1 MTRSAGNTAGGASR
15 RHRYTTARTATND
28 AALSAKTSAGPAAAT
43 RTPPMA
49 GPTARPMLIGSA
61 FSATARVSSD
71 GGTSSAVIACQ
82 VGVFIAT
89 PIPSAN
95 VKTRSVVGVMR
106 STNAKT
112 ASSAAAASIQVW
124 VTSSS
129 RRRSTISATAPA
141 GSPTTK
147 TGRLVALCTRAT
159 INGDGESEVIAH
171 AAPTFCI
178 QVPML
183 ETSEAIQSARN
194 TGCDSGAQ
202 ADSAVVPSPRILQLD
217 VEVRGIMAASA
228 VERIADLEADGLDSG
243 QNARGNL
250 PVRSKLHERPG
261 KPPRLPG
268 RARNGNVWL
277 DVDRV
282 RRRFTPL
289 QARGDHQRQLRRRL
303 DGERGLQMDQVRV
316 TRVSGEREVVTVR
329 EQRIEGAERLV
340 SGLVIARCGVD
351 LKAEAWRPTNVSD
364 GVAAAA
370 AGGPGADALAPD
382 VTELPHR
389 FEVPIEAVS
398 RACVSDVEVVAPLV
412 AAGVEKLSIV
422 LNEARVVR
430 RQVTGAD
437 VLVLD
442 PKASVLE
449 TLAGEVVERP
459 LIAILDRVAPKPDE
473 APLALLP
480 VQPHGVVCLPDVR
493 TVANGDEAL
502 QVERHL
508 LPADARLQR
517 AAPERVRVRDES
529 EAEIQLVLVDRR
541 SD

>member
-1 MTRSAGNTAGGASR
+1 
-15 RHRYTTARTATND
+15 
-28 AALSAKTSAGPAAAT
+28 
-43 RTPPMA
+43 MA
-49 GPTARPMLIGSA
+49 GPIARPMLIGSE

-71 GGTSSAVIACQ
+71 RGTSSGVIACQ
-82 VGVFIAT
+82 VGAFIAA

-95 VKTRSVVGVMR
+95 VKTSSVVGVMR

-129 RRRSTISATAPA
+129 RRRSTMSATAPA
-141 GSPTTK
+141 GSPTRK
-147 TGRLVALCTRAT
+147 TGRLVALCTSAT
-159 INGDGESEVIAH
+159 INGDGESEVITH

-202 ADSAVVPSPRILQLD
+202 ADSAVVPSPPILHLG

-228 VERIADLEADGLDSG
+228 AERIADLKAHRLDRG

-250 PVRSKLHERPG
+250 PVRSNLHVHPG
-261 KPPRLPG
+261 PSPGLPG
-268 RARNGNVWL
+268 RARTGNVRL

-282 RRRFTPL
+282 CRRFTPL
-289 QARGDHQRQLRRRL
+289 QAWGNHQRQLRRRL

-316 TRVSGEREVVTVR
+316 TRVPGECEVVTVR
-329 EQRIEGAERLV
+329 EERIEGAERLV
-340 SGLVIARCGVD
+340 SGFVIARRGID
-351 LKAEAWRPTNVSD
+351 LQAEAWRPTDVRD

-370 AGGPGADALAPD
+370 ADGPGADALAPD
-382 VTELPHR
+382 VAKLPHR

-398 RACVSDVEVVAPLV
+398 RACVSDVDVVTPLV
-412 AAGVEKLSIV
+412 AACVEKPGIV
-422 LNEARVVR
+422 LHETRVVGR
-430 RQVTGAD
+430 EVTGAD
-437 VLVLD
+437 VLTLD

-449 TLAGEVVERP
+449 TFVGEVVEWPRV
-459 LIAILDRVAPKPDE
+459 AILDRVAPEPDE

-480 VQPHGVVCLPDVR
+480 VQPYGVVCLANVR
-493 TVANGDEAL
+493 TVAHGDEAL

-508 LPADARLQR
+508 LSADASLQR
-517 AAPERVRVRDES
+517 AAP
-529 EAEIQLVLVDRR
+529 
-541 SD
+541 